1 MADEKITAL
10 TELTT
15 VAAAD
20 IIPIVDDPG
29 GSPETKFITVAN
41 LFGSYPAYQQGL
53 SWNESTDAYT
63 RRGTLAAFAAG
74 VSPGNAALPIQAA
87 MRRCVISDAGVVQYY
102 LSATDSTQKEDGTAS
117 DLTGADGQVMVQIPK
132 FYYKYSW
139 LANVHT
145 WDISQF
151 ELAGFKVHPAFV
163 KNGAEMDFRYVGA
176 YEGVLYDASQT
187 TYTSDYSPVASH
199 SATFDVDNGASKGTI
214 TAGAGTPYALL
225 QAGDVIVVT
234 GTTDN
239 NGTYIIDSVTDTVIT
254 TTAVITGADGV
265 EATTVISAPAV
276 DTANDI
282 LSSVSGKKA
291 FTGITRANFRLI
303 AAKRG
308 TGWRQFDFYLA
319 SAIQLLY
326 LVEYADFYSQS
337 TIGLGLTDWISA
349 TWNTYN
355 ASHPINNGG
364 LSNSDGDGVNSVSN
378 GDGVVGSY
386 MTYRGIENWFGH
398 LWQWVDGFNINGN
411 VPYFSNTDADLA
423 DDTATNYDAPGV
435 TLHNVNGYAG
445 ALEQIDEGFLPA
457 DVAGTSTTK
466 ITDYYYQAAGWRV
479 AVFGGGA
486 LGTTVAGGF
495 YWILDRASSVFDV
508 RIGGRLAF

>member
-1 MADEKITAL
+1 MPIRQIKPSYAEWIAEHNADGTHKL
-10 TELTT
+10 W
-15 VAAAD
+15 
-20 IIPIVDDPG
+20 
-29 GSPETKFITVAN
+29 
-41 LFGSYPAYQQGL
+41 QGL

-63 RRGTLAAFAAG
+63 RRGSLAAFAAG
-74 VSPGNAALPIQAA
+74 TTPGDAALPIQAA
-87 MRRCVISDAGVVQYY
+87 MRRCVLSDAGEVQYY
-102 LSATDSTQKEDGTAS
+102 LNATDSTLKEDGTAS
-117 DLTGADGQVMVQIPK
+117 DLTGTDGQVMVQIPK

-163 KNGAEMDFRYVGA
+163 KNGAEVDFRYVGA
-176 YEGVLYDASQT
+176 YEGVLYDNST
-187 TYTSDYSPVASH
+187 SVYTSDYNPVASH
-199 SATFDVDNGASKGTI
+199 SATFDVDTGASKGTI
-214 TAGAGTPYALL
+214 TAGSGTPYALL

-234 GTTDN
+234 GTADN
-239 NGTYIIDSVTDTVIT
+239 DGTYIIDSVTDTVIT

-291 FTGITRANFRLI
+291 FSGITRANFRLI

-326 LVEYADFYSQS
+326 LVEYADFHSQS
-337 TIGLGLTDWISA
+337 TIGLGLTDWVGA

-355 ASHPINNGG
+355 AYHPINNSGP
-364 LSNSDGDGVNSVSN
+364 SNGDGNVTNNVSN
-378 GDGVVGSY
+378 GTGVVGSY

-398 LWQWVDGFNINGN
+398 LWKFVDGFNVNDNI
-411 VPYFSNTDADLA
+411 PYFSNTDTNFA
-423 DDTATNYDAPGV
+423 DDTTTNYDVPGV
-435 TLHNVNGYAG
+435 TLHNTGGYAG

-457 DVAGTSTTK
+457 DVTGTSSTK
-466 ITDYYYQAAGWRV
+466 ITDYYAQDSGWRI
-479 AVFGGGA
+479 AEFGGHAMHSAQG
-486 LGTTVAGGF
+486 GGF
-495 YWILDRASSVFDV
+495 CWSLAYAAAFVDASF
-508 RIGGRLAF
+508 GARLSY